1 MNKVVLDTNVIVSGT
16 FWAGSSSKIFDIIDK
31 KMLILILSEEILKE
45 YERVI
50 KSEEI
55 MEKVENHN
63 LIISKIVQRVIANS
77 EIIEPKEKYKI
88 IKDDS
93 DDNKFLD
100 CAVAGKANFIIS
112 QDKHLL
118 TLKEFKSI
126 KIVTP
131 KEFLEFKS

>member
-1 MNKVVLDTNVIVSGT
+1 MSKVVLDTNVIVSGT
-16 FWAGSSSKIFDIIDK
+16 FWAGSSSKIFEIIDK

-77 EIIEPKEKYKI
+77 EVIEPKEKYEI
-88 IKDDS
+88 IKDDP
-93 DDNKFLD
+93 DDNKFID
-100 CAVAGKANFIIS
+100 CAVAGKADFIIS

-118 TLKEFKSI
+118 TLKEFKGI

-131 KEFLEFKS
+131 KEFLEFNS

>member
-1 MNKVVLDTNVIVSGT
+1 
-16 FWAGSSSKIFDIIDK
+16 
-31 KMLILILSEEILKE
+31 
-45 YERVI
+45 
-50 KSEEI
+50 